1 MGELVK
7 NQLPLVVIAGPTA
20 SGKTSLAV
28 RLAKKFG
35 GEIICADSRSIYKGM
50 DIGTAKATIKEMQGV
65 PHWGLD
71 LVEPGDYF
79 TVFDFKAYANAKIE
93 DIRSRGKVPFL
104 VGGTGLYI
112 DSVIFDYQFGTEIDV
127 DKRTTLN
134 GMSIE
139 ELYVYC
145 SEKGIDLPENSKNK
159 RYVIRAIEKYGG
171 QVSKREDPMDGT
183 ILVAIS
189 TDRDVL
195 RDRIAKRAEQMFD
208 DNVVNE
214 AKMLGKKY
222 GWVSEAMT
230 SNIYP
235 LIHAY
240 LGGDITLAEAKEK
253 FATLDWRLA
262 KRQLTW
268 LRRNQYIKWLDIEQ
282 SEQYISDRLAKLA

>member
-282 SEQYISDRLAKLA
+282 SEQYISDRLAKLV